1 MSKAHSPDLW
11 DGVAARYDGLRP
23 DQGLTDPAIRSA
35 WAALLDYYLP
45 RPQCAVLDV
54 GCGTGSLSLL
64 LAEAGHDVDGI
75 DFAPGMIAVAHDK
88 AAAANSTA
96 RFAVQD
102 GGAPQ
107 FAAASFDAIIC
118 RQVLWALPDRKAALR
133 NWSAL
138 LRPAGRLIA
147 IEGKFASGNGISET
161 ELIAD
166 LPAELPMTEALD
178 LSAQS
183 NLWGGPL
190 SDQRV
195 LVVATRR

>member
-1 MSKAHSPDLW
+1 MSKAHDPKLW
-11 DGVAARYDGLRP
+11 DGIAARYDGIGP
-23 DQGLTDPAIRSA
+23 DQGLTDPAIRAA
-35 WAALLDYYLP
+35 WSALLDYYLP
-45 RPQCAVLDV
+45 KPQCAVLDV

-75 DFAPGMIAVAHDK
+75 DFAPGMIGVARDK

-96 RFAVQD
+96 RFTVQD
-102 GGAPQ
+102 ASTPQ
-107 FAAASFDAIIC
+107 FAPDSFDAIIC

-166 LPAELPMTEALD
+166 LPPDLPVSETLD

-183 NLWGGPL
+183 NLWGRHL

-195 LVVATRR
+195 LVVAVKA